1 MKKNILYS
9 FRVLARIPSPLL
21 IFAPTSRRSS
31 TYTRY
36 ATNVFALSRVRKLFQ
51 KDNNV
56 YFFCEWITT
65 FTLICR
71 KVIHSHRNNYLL
83 GEATLYPRQ
92 RKEKS
97 LHMHKQHVRT
107 HTNGKKTYQQ
117 KINFIYIYIYKEFN
131 LIIIVEG
138 RKLNT
143 H

>member
-1 MKKNILYS
+1 MIFQFMHMKKNIYILILFVSLHESQVHFLY
-9 FRVLARIPSPLL
+9 LHPLPGGL
-21 IFAPTSRRSS
+21 PPIQDMQPM
-31 TYTRY
+31 
-36 ATNVFALSRVRKLFQ
+36 FALSRVRKLFQ

-71 KVIHSHRNNYLL
+71 KVIHSHRNYYLL

-117 KINFIYIYIYKEFN
+117 KIIYIYIYIRN
-131 LIIIVEG
+131 SISL
-138 RKLNT
+138 
-143 H
+143 

>member
-1 MKKNILYS
+1 MHMKKNILILFVSLHESQVHFLY
-9 FRVLARIPSPLL
+9 LHPLPRGL
-21 IFAPTSRRSS
+21 PPIQDMQPM
-31 TYTRY
+31 
-36 ATNVFALSRVRKLFQ
+36 FALSRVRKLFQ

-56 YFFCEWITT
+56 YFFCEWIAT

-107 HTNGKKTYQQ
+107 HKREKNILTEKL
-117 KINFIYIYIYKEFN
+117 ILYIYIYKEFN